1 MAELESRQRVH
12 EEIAESQARELNN
25 WKDKWSE
32 VAGAVGEKEARLAHL
47 ESETR
52 VTAAELAVRA
62 ERINTLQK
70 TIEDQADTLTALER
84 ELRDKAESL
93 ARFEGDLRV
102 AEDSMLRLESQ
113 LRQKTDQQSG
123 VQRTLDEQ
131 RGQIR
136 HLQDTLAT
144 RDSAVARL
152 EGELKASN
160 EIIGNIQRDIR
171 RLSGEESIPR
181 ATAVRPEP
189 PAAPAPMPV
198 PPPEPEI
205 AARLFVR
212 MDSETEVVHVINR
225 KVTNIGRTDDNDI
238 TIDTRYISRHHAR
251 ILAGPNATVI
261 EDLGSTNGVFV
272 NDYRVRGR
280 QALNDGDI
288 VMVGKTRFR
297 FALKASDRG
306 A

>member
-1 MAELESRQRVH
+1 
-12 EEIAESQARELNN
+12 
-25 WKDKWSE
+25 
-32 VAGAVGEKEARLAHL
+32 
-47 ESETR
+47 
-52 VTAAELAVRA
+52 VRA

-113 LRQKTDQQSG
+113 LRQKNDQQSG
-123 VQRTLDEQ
+123 VQRTLEEQ

-144 RDSAVARL
+144 RDGAIARL

-171 RLSGEESIPR
+171 RLSGDDSGPR
-181 ATAVRPEP
+181 VPARPEP
-189 PAAPAPMPV
+189 PVAPSPA
-198 PPPEPEI
+198 PEPEL
-205 AARLFVR
+205 AARLLVR
-212 MDSETEVVHVINR
+212 LDSETEVVHMINR

-238 TIDTRYISRHHAR
+238 AIDTRYISRHHAK

-261 EDLGSTNGVFV
+261 EDLGSTNGVYV
-272 NDYRVRGR
+272 NEHRVRGR
-280 QALNDGDI
+280 QALSDGDI

-297 FALKASDRG
+297 FAVTGERG